1 MSAGGQVRSL
11 VLHRADLSDDAAL
24 EGLARSLPRARGL
37 HSLAIGDCDM
47 TLRGVGGRT
56 NRQKRLISRLGL
68 ALREDAQER
77 SLAPSYV

>member
-1 MSAGGQVRSL
+1 M
-11 VLHRADLSDDAAL
+11 LHRADLSDDAAL

-47 TLRGVGGRT
+47 TLRGVGRT
-56 NRQKRLISRLGL
+56 NRQSRLISRLGL
-68 ALREDAQER
+68 ALRECAQER